1 MRRPFLPLSLILS
14 LVLFFGIG
22 ACLAIQSVVQE
33 NFIKRKVDKGSI
45 TNKLMEGDIVFQSTM
60 SRQCEAV
67 KMATKS
73 KYSHVGMLF
82 KRAGEWMVYEAVQ
95 PVKFTKLDEWITHG
109 RNNHYVVKRLKN
121 RDLVITDSSA
131 KVMKQEGLKYLNKDY
146 DIYFGWS
153 DESIYCSELVWKIYK
168 DAVGVE
174 VGKLQKLKD
183 FDLSEGVVKDI
194 VEERYGKNIP
204 WEETVVSPAAIFASS
219 NLETIVNK

>member
-1 MRRPFLPLSLILS
+1 MRKPFLPLSLILS

-22 ACLAIQSVVQE
+22 ACLAIQSVVKE

-45 TNKLMEGDIVFQSTM
+45 TKELMEGDIIFQSTM

-67 KMATKS
+67 KIATKS
-73 KYSHVGMLF
+73 NYSHVGILF

-95 PVKFTKLDEWITHG
+95 PVKFTKLSEWITHG
-109 RNNHYVVKRLKN
+109 KNNHFVVKRLEN
-121 RDLVITDSSA
+121 RDSFITDSIA
-131 KVMKQEGLKYLNKDY
+131 KVMKQEGVKYLNKDY

-153 DESIYCSELVWKIYK
+153 DESMYCSELVWKIYK

-183 FDLSEGVVKDI
+183 FDLSEGIVKNI
-194 VEERYGKNIP
+194 VEERYGKNTP